1 MINDDDLEPD
11 DDHNHNDVEV
21 NVSDDLEEIKERKI
35 KMMEG
40 SERG

>member
-21 NVSDDLEEIKERKI
+21 NVNDDLEEIIERKR

-40 SERG
+40 SE